1 MILQSHSIHILLVV
15 LFVSLIIPPT
25 KIYPVLPSY
34 TQDKGRAPFIL
45 LLGFIALLIFPIVVP
60 VSADTATEIAITLV
74 RKGDDLMLQEKYHEA
89 LGAYEEAVAIDPYN
103 SLSWNKLGLAH
114 MSTGRYEDAVSA
126 FQRATNIDP
135 FYTEAWNNLG
145 DSLAILDRQQEAL
158 DAYDHALRVNQN
170 DLYALLHKG
179 TSLQETGDS
188 AGAMAIY
195 EQIIVLAD
203 REMRKHPNYAEYDA
217 EMWAI
222 KGDALFHLGRFE
234 EAVIAYDAAL
244 QINPK
249 YELALR
255 GKSKAMD
262 AILLSRGNPVT
273 TAVPEFEGNRV
284 APLPT
289 ALCMPWWVVFVSFF
303 MGVLIS
309 TAYTLRRKIPEK

>member
-1 MILQSHSIHILLVV
+1 MLPSFSQGRGY
-15 LFVSLIIPPT
+15 VSL
-25 KIYPVLPSY
+25 L
-34 TQDKGRAPFIL
+34 L
-45 LLGFIALLIFPIVVP
+45 LLGIIALLLFAIVGSA
-60 VSADTATEIAITLV
+60 SADTDTDMAITLV
-74 RKGDDLMLQEKYHEA
+74 RKGDDLMLQKKYHEA
-89 LGAYEEAVAIDPYN
+89 LGAYEEAVAIDPY
-103 SLSWNKLGLAH
+103 SSISWNKLGLAH
-114 MSTGRYEDAVSA
+114 MTTGRYEDAVSA
-126 FQRATNIDP
+126 FRKAATIDP

-145 DSLAILDRQQEAL
+145 DSLAILDRHREAL
-158 DAYDHALRVNQN
+158 EAYDHALMVNQN

-217 EMWAI
+217 EIWAI
-222 KGDALFHLGRFE
+222 KAEALFHLGRFE
-234 EAVIAYDAAL
+234 EAVLAYDTAL

-249 YELALR
+249 YETALR

-273 TAVPEFEGNRV
+273 TGVPESEGSRV

-289 ALCMPWWVVFVSFF
+289 ALAMPWWIVFVSFF
-303 MGVLIS
+303 GGFLI
-309 TAYTLRRKIPEK
+309 YTSHIIHRKISEK

>member
-1 MILQSHSIHILLVV
+1 MVV

-25 KIYPVLPSY
+25 KIYPVLPSFP
-34 TQDKGRAPFIL
+34 QRKGHVSLFL
-45 LLGFIALLIFPIVVP
+45 LLGFMALLIFLIAGPA
-60 VSADTATEIAITLV
+60 SADTDTGDAMSLV
-74 RKGDDLMLQEKYHEA
+74 RKGDDLMLQKKYHEA
-89 LGAYEEAVAIDPYN
+89 LGAYEEAVTIDPYN
-103 SLSWNKLGLAH
+103 SISWNKLGLAH
-114 MSTGRYEDAVSA
+114 MTTGRYEDAVSA
-126 FQRATNIDP
+126 FRRATSIDP
-135 FYTEAWNNLG
+135 FYDEAWNNLG
-145 DSLAILDRQQEAL
+145 DSLAVLDRHTEAME
-158 DAYDHALRVNQN
+158 AYDHALLVNQN

-217 EMWAI
+217 EIWAI

-244 QINPK
+244 HINPK
-249 YELALR
+249 YEMALK

-273 TAVPEFEGNRV
+273 TGVPEFDGNRV

-289 ALCMPWWVVFVSFF
+289 ALAMQWWIVFISFF
-303 MGVLIS
+303 IGVLIS
-309 TAYTLRRKIPEK
+309 CAHALSRKIPDQ